1 MARHLLLKDP
11 DARISIHGRVNRH
24 HNMSNDIIVSRKDVR
39 EALVRTALKDE
50 FFRDSL
56 VANPKLAVEGAL
68 GTKLPGDMEVV
79 VLQDA
84 DDKMF
89 IVLPMQLPFETGDL
103 NDAELEKIAGGFLDA
118 GKDSSLMSRA
128 GLI

>member
-1 MARHLLLKDP
+1 MARHLLLKGP

-24 HNMSNDIIVSRKDVR
+24 HNMANDIIVSRKDVR

-50 FFRDSL
+50 FFRESL
-56 VANPKLAVEGAL
+56 VVNPKLAVERAL
-68 GTKLPGDMEVV
+68 GTKLPQDMDVV

>member
-1 MARHLLLKDP
+1 MARRLLFEGP
-11 DARISIHGRVNRH
+11 DARIGIHSRVNRH

-56 VANPKLAVEGAL
+56 VANPKLAVERAL
-68 GTKLPGDMEVV
+68 GTKLPEDMEVV

-103 NDAELEKIAGGFLDA
+103 SDAELEKIAGGFLDA

>member
-1 MARHLLLKDP
+1 M
-11 DARISIHGRVNRH
+11 NRH
-24 HNMSNDIIVSRKDVR
+24 NKMSNDIIVSRKDVR

-50 FFRDSL
+50 SFRESL
-56 VANPKLAVEGAL
+56 VTDPTLVVERAL
-68 GTKLPGDMEVV
+68 GTKLPQHMEVV
-79 VLQDA
+79 VLQDT

-118 GKDSSLMSRA
+118 GRDSSLISRA

>member
-1 MARHLLLKDP
+1 MARRLLLESP
-11 DARISIHGRVNRH
+11 DARIGIHSRVNRH
-24 HNMSNDIIVSRKDVR
+24 RNMSNDIIVSRKDVR

-56 VANPKLAVEGAL
+56 VANPKLAVERAL
-68 GTKLPGDMEVV
+68 GTELPEDMEVV

-103 NDAELEKIAGGFLDA
+103 SDAELEKIAGGFLDA

>member
-1 MARHLLLKDP
+1 M
-11 DARISIHGRVNRH
+11 NRH

-103 NDAELEKIAGGFLDA
+103 SDAELEKIAGGFLDA
-118 GKDSSLMSRA
+118 GKDSLLISQA